1 MRTGNAGHSVDVLTG
16 TLQRDRGLVRGEVCL
31 EQTPQP
37 PSSSARRPIRALAVA
52 ATDKWAAGNQEPT
65 AGIGRREARYL
76 AARRRPGEVAA
87 RRRSWIAAQ
96 WCALHRPAPRASPAG
111 HPPPAVHPHPHAGGR
126 GDGQGRLAAEPAV
139 GVRSWAPRRRSSAAS
154 RPAAAGAATRW
165 CVRAARRPAIRAP
178 RRADFGHP
186 EDIARRTRATG
197 VQAARWHHGGVAARR
212 RSRVTGTK
220 IVHHP
225 PTDAH
230 TPSARG
236 RSRTDSGTAGQYLR
250 GLGSARY
257 ADKGLGDLN
266 PVLRAPSKAP
276 FHFCQFLT
284 GRNLN
289 PPSGG
294 SAWRSTE
301 LLGFEYTA
309 GGAFHFCPLL
319 TWKESHPAFGG

>member
-76 AARRRPGEVAA
+76 AARRRPGEVA
-87 RRRSWIAAQ
+87 
-96 WCALHRPAPRASPAG
+96 P
-111 HPPPAVHPHPHAGGR
+111 PPPAVHPHPHAGGR

-236 RSRTDSGTAGQYLR
+236 RSRDGQR
-250 GLGSARY
+250 GQRASTCVALARQGMLIK
-257 ADKGLGDLN
+257 D
-266 PVLRAPSKAP
+266 
-276 FHFCQFLT
+276 
-284 GRNLN
+284 
-289 PPSGG
+289 
-294 SAWRSTE
+294 WE
-301 LLGFEYTA
+301 I
-309 GGAFHFCPLL
+309 
-319 TWKESHPAFGG
+319 

>member
-236 RSRTDSGTAGQYLR
+236 RSRDGQR
-250 GLGSARY
+250 GQRASTCVALARQGMLIK
-257 ADKGLGDLN
+257 D
-266 PVLRAPSKAP
+266 
-276 FHFCQFLT
+276 
-284 GRNLN
+284 
-289 PPSGG
+289 
-294 SAWRSTE
+294 WE
-301 LLGFEYTA
+301 I
-309 GGAFHFCPLL
+309 
-319 TWKESHPAFGG
+319 

>member
-126 GDGQGRLAAEPAV
+126 GDGRRAAE
-139 GVRSWAPRRRSSAAS
+139 
-154 RPAAAGAATRW
+154 
-165 CVRAARRPAIRAP
+165 RRPASGCGSALWRHSL
-178 RRADFGHP
+178 ADFGHRKA
-186 EDIARRTRATG
+186 IARRNRATG
-197 VQAARWHHGGVAARR
+197 GQAHDGASARR
-212 RSRVTGTK
+212 RKCARVSR
-220 IVHHP
+220 
-225 PTDAH
+225 
-230 TPSARG
+230 
-236 RSRTDSGTAGQYLR
+236 RTDLR
-250 GLGSARY
+250 TRAE
-257 ADKGLGDLN
+257 GD
-266 PVLRAPSKAP
+266 
-276 FHFCQFLT
+276 
-284 GRNLN
+284 
-289 PPSGG
+289 
-294 SAWRSTE
+294 
-301 LLGFEYTA
+301 
-309 GGAFHFCPLL
+309 GGAQCRPAKTNCERATLKPRLQCTPLPP
-319 TWKESHPAFGG
+319 E